1 MYSKIATALV
11 LSVFATTA
19 SAAANRPD
27 LARPAGALAA
37 NGSFLTL
44 TATEDAE
51 CPRVVITGT
60 FAITGTVD
68 EGGGA
73 ETIAVN
79 VWDDGNF
86 ITSVSAAVPVG
97 STRTYA
103 FTISYSGTVLGGAAG
118 VGVYLE
124 DAVGAAATQ
133 TFAQNGSLA
142 ATAADNCPP
151 VGNSIS
157 LLADGQS
164 VPALGPA
171 AAGLLA
177 GAIGVLGAL
186 RRRRAAKTE

>member
-11 LSVFATTA
+11 LSVFATSA
-19 SAAANRPD
+19 SAAANRPEA
-27 LARPAGALAA
+27 ARAVQALAIS
-37 NGSFLTL
+37 GSFNTL
-44 TATEDAE
+44 SATEDSE

-60 FAITGTVD
+60 FTVTGTED

-86 ITSVSAAVPVG
+86 ITSVTAAVPVG
-97 STRTYA
+97 ATQTYA
-103 FTISYSGTVLGGAAG
+103 FSISYSGTVLNGAAG

-124 DAVGAAATQ
+124 DAVGPAATQ
-133 TFAQNGSLA
+133 TFAANGNLA
-142 ATAADNCPP
+142 PTFVDNCPP
-151 VGNSIS
+151 VGNSIT
-157 LLADGQS
+157 LLADGQA
-164 VPALGPA
+164 VPVGPA
-171 AAGLLA
+171 AAGLMA

>member
-1 MYSKIATALV
+1 MTR
-11 LSVFATTA
+11 
-19 SAAANRPD
+19 SA
-27 LARPAGALAA
+27 G
-37 NGSFLTL
+37 NG
-44 TATEDAE
+44 
-51 CPRVVITGT
+51 PRVVITGT

-86 ITSVSAAVPVG
+86 ITSVSATVPVG
-97 STRTYA
+97 FTRTYT
-103 FTISYSGTVLGGAAG
+103 FTISYSGTVLGGAPG

-124 DAVGAAATQ
+124 DAVGPAATQ